1 MRSERKVVVITGA
14 SRGIGAQLSKANRQI
29 GYQVIASSRSMRKS
43 DDPVIL
49 VIEGNITRPETAERI
64 LGIAAERFGR
74 IDPLVNNAGI
84 FIAKPFTEY
93 SEKVFATMIAVN
105 LAGFFHLSQ
114 KAAAWMLRMG
124 SGHIVN
130 ITTTIAEQPVASLA
144 AALAALTKGGLNAIT
159 RSLAIEYASRHV
171 RVNAVSPG
179 AIKTPMHSPEA
190 HDFLSGLQ
198 PMGRMGEMQEVTDAV
213 MYLEKAAFVTGEI
226 LHVDGGWSAGCRYE
240 ARQCGPTDDSSY
252 CWRANIRLC
261 RPRWQD
267 LARSNSQPR
276 SRIPAAWA
284 RSAAQP

>member
-1 MRSERKVVVITGA
+1 MTSERKVVVITGA
-14 SRGIGAQLSKANRQI
+14 SRGIGAQLSKAYRHI

-43 DDPVIL
+43 DDPAIL
-49 VIEGNITRPETAERI
+49 VIEGDITRPETAERI
-64 LGIAAERFGR
+64 LGMAAERFGR
-74 IDPLVNNAGI
+74 IDTLVNNAGV

-93 SEKVFATMIAVN
+93 SEKDFATMIAVN

-114 KAAAWMLRMG
+114 KAAAWMLGMG

-130 ITTTIAEQPVASLA
+130 ITTTIAEQPVASLP

-159 RSLAIEYASRHV
+159 RSLAIEYASHV

-226 LHVDGGWSAGCRYE
+226 LHVDGGWSAGCR
-240 ARQCGPTDDSSY
+240 
-252 CWRANIRLC
+252 
-261 RPRWQD
+261 
-267 LARSNSQPR
+267 
-276 SRIPAAWA
+276 
-284 RSAAQP
+284 